1 MNETWN
7 ASPDNTHASVTG
19 RVQVPFLTKLSPR
32 FWFANNFEQTLD
44 QAPWYEPNTEQ
55 GQRETDWNIRN
66 PAQNLRAVVLG
77 VGDKNYNVRGKAPIM
92 TVQRNDLQPPELGW
106 QWCVLS
112 GGDLWFPRIFV
123 CHCGKWITW
132 YFGWQ
137 PTGFFGAKLVPA

>member
-1 MNETWN
+1 MTEQWII
-7 ASPDNTHASVTG
+7 SSDNKSSTVAG
-19 RVQVPFLTKLSPR
+19 RSRVPFLTKCNPL
-32 FWFANNFEQTLD
+32 FWFKNSYEQTLD
-44 QAPWYEPNTEQ
+44 QAPWYESGLPQ
-55 GQRETDWNIRN
+55 AQRETDWNNRN

-77 VGDKNYNVRGKAPIM
+77 VGDKNYNVSGKSPIM

-112 GGDLWFPRIFV
+112 GGDLLFPRFFV

-137 PTGFFGAKLVPA
+137 ATGFFGAKIVPA